1 MGTLLGQQCKR
12 RITMELYGKIWVSM
26 TWEKAHVRYI
36 SSEPAHP
43 CLLRGSFQ
51 QKNSYDVFDCAYNSK
66 EKTGRVFLLSEPDED
81 DEDEGPW
88 YHEYIYKGEA
98 PITNMPCNGSLYT
111 VRLRFS
117 GG

>member
-1 MGTLLGQQCKR
+1 
-12 RITMELYGKIWVSM
+12 MEFDGKIWVSM
-26 TWEKAHVRYI
+26 TWEKAYVRYI
-36 SSEPAHP
+36 GYEHEHP
-43 CLLRGSFQ
+43 CLLRALFQ
-51 QKNSYDVFDCAYNSK
+51 QKKSLDVFDCAYNSK
-66 EKTGRVFLLSEPDED
+66 EKTGRVLLLSEPDED

-98 PITNMPCNGSLYT
+98 SVTDMPYNGSLST